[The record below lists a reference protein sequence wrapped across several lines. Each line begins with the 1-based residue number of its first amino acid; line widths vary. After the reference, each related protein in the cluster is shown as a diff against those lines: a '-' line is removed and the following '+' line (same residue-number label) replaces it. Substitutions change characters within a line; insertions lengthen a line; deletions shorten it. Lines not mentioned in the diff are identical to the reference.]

1 MDKLAK
7 ARLRANLKQS
17 LQYLSLVFND
27 FFVLALLFLVG
38 AVMFWYAQ
46 SLKQLPT
53 GKWYYPLLA
62 VLLLWL
68 PSLTGR
74 LVTLLKPADQQFLLT
89 QDRYF
94 ASYLRKMRRYSLILP
109 TLLLLLMAGVVFP
122 FAFIKAQLTASTY
135 GAMIGALF
143 LSKYS
148 QLRLAARQLYFNQ
161 PKLAAWIH
169 LGTLVLV
176 ILIAYSQLW
185 FLAVLSLGW
194 GYLWHSSSDE
204 VNWLG
209 AIAQEQQRKNTIYA
223 IYAMFTDVPER
234 QLAIKR
240 RRYLDWLLAWS
251 KKTPNPN
258 LFLYQRLFL
267 RNPAYLSLVSQMVCF
282 SVLLSLLVANGI
294 WNLGLAMLV
303 AFLTVYQL
311 APLIQAYDYQL
322 MYLVLPIDPATRHRA
337 GIQVIAAAIN
347 GYGWLVGL
355 SWLCLLPWS
364 WQVLWQVP
372 LLLIWVNLLAF
383 GYLPLRMKKMEQK

>member
-1 MDKLAK
+1 
-7 ARLRANLKQS
+7 
-17 LQYLSLVFND
+17 
-27 FFVLALLFLVG
+27 
-38 AVMFWYAQ
+38 
-46 SLKQLPT
+46 
-53 GKWYYPLLA
+53 
-62 VLLLWL
+62 
-68 PSLTGR
+68 
-74 LVTLLKPADQQFLLT
+74 
-89 QDRYF
+89 
-94 ASYLRKMRRYSLILP
+94 
-109 TLLLLLMAGVVFP
+109 MAGVVFP

-161 PKLAAWIH
+161 PKLAALIH
-169 LGTLVLV
+169 LGTLALV

-240 RRYLDWLLAWS
+240 RRYLDWLLAWP